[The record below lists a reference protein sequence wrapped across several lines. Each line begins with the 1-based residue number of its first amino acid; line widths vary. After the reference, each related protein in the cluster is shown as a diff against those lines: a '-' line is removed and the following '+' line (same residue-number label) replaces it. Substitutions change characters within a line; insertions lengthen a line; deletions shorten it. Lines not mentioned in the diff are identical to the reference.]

1 MKEKRK
7 SGQPTTFTDFF
18 GLMVAEHL
26 LGPSVSN
33 SVFFIKIFGISKIF
47 NDKHSIL
54 VAFPTCLTFT

>member
-26 LGPSVSN
+26 LGPSVN
-33 SVFFIKIFGISKIF
+33 TFLIEY
-47 NDKHSIL
+47 L
-54 VAFPTCLTFT
+54 AFQKY